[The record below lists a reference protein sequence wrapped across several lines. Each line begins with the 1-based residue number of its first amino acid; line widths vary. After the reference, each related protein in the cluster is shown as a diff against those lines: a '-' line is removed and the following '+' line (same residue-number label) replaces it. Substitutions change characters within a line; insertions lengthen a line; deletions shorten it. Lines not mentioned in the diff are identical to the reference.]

1 MLGLEIG
8 YQRYAG
14 FLKYQVLRR
23 QPFATRTIERVG
35 VIPTPND
42 IVGRRGG
49 AWDVEVELF
58 ADLGPV
64 HVRATN
70 VPIEVLVGRVP
81 HEESECRGP
90 SSVRRERG
98 SAVRLGALDDFPQRG
113 RGMSPFSCMSH
124 QM

>member
-1 MLGLEIG
+1 VLGLEIG
-8 YQRYAG
+8 YQRYVG
-14 FLKYQVLRR
+14 FLEYQVLRR
-23 QPFATRTIERVG
+23 QPFTTRTIERVG

-81 HEESECRGP
+81 HEESECLGP
-90 SSVRRERG
+90 SSVRRERVSCAAG
-98 SAVRLGALDDFPQRG
+98 ILRALDDFPQRG
-113 RGMSPFSCMSH
+113 CVYKVYLVA
-124 QM
+124 